1 MIKELS
7 IDNWILAGTGFLII
21 FTIGCFF
28 YFQNVMAQL
37 LPQNDDHSHDTQQLE
52 KSPETPEIEVTDTIQ
67 QDDNDSHSYNID
79 VTSNV
84 STTPQKETQNINR
97 QQTKRGMLQLRILM

>member
-21 FTIGCFF
+21 FAVGCFF
-28 YFQNVMAQL
+28 WYQNVMAELQ
-37 LPQNDDHSHDTQQLE
+37 PQNNDHSHDAQQLE
-52 KSPETPEIEVTDTIQ
+52 KSPEAPKIEVSDTIQ

-84 STTPQKETQNINR
+84 STTPQKETQSINR
-97 QQTKRGMLQLRILM
+97 QQTKRGMLHLRILM